1 MRSSHD
7 LAGASYSRLQLVQG
21 ERVRLGCGHAHIH
34 ANHDAATR
42 NAADSTSV
50 SVPVERRSPQ
60 DIARD
65 RFESGLAVLQAVNDG

>member
-1 MRSSHD
+1 MTPPS
-7 LAGASYSRLQLVQG
+7 LLLIVQG
-21 ERVRLGCGHAHIH
+21 ERVRLGRGRAHIH

-42 NAADSTSV
+42 NAADSSV